1 MPILIKILKFWT
13 HLEDLP
19 ENSIAKQCV
28 QMSTQLAQN
37 KKTSRVMPS
46 VNEIL
51 RLYGS
56 INPVEGQD
64 INTPVNY
71 SAEKLKTNLPKIK

>member
-1 MPILIKILKFWT
+1 ML
-13 HLEDLP
+13 
-19 ENSIAKQCV
+19 
-28 QMSTQLAQN
+28 
-37 KKTSRVMPS
+37 S

-56 INPVEGQD
+56 INPVEEQN

-71 SAEKLKTNLPKIK
+71 SAEKLKTNLPKIKKNISIAHKCINLT

>member
-1 MPILIKILKFWT
+1 
-13 HLEDLP
+13 
-19 ENSIAKQCV
+19 
-28 QMSTQLAQN
+28 MSTQLAQN
-37 KKTSRVMPS
+37 KKTSFMLS

-56 INPVEGQD
+56 INPVEEQN

-71 SAEKLKTNLPKIK
+71 S

>member
-1 MPILIKILKFWT
+1 
-13 HLEDLP
+13 
-19 ENSIAKQCV
+19 
-28 QMSTQLAQN
+28 MSTQLAQN
-37 KKTSRVMPS
+37 KKTSFMLL

-56 INPVEGQD
+56 INPVKEQN

-71 SAEKLKTNLPKIK
+71 SANLPKIINNYSPKWTQDIPDVDVNKIYKTWA